1 MPKPNRPASLGGR
14 RMRSSHRTD
23 GARIARLRAQ
33 RAQRADTIGR
43 GLAALRS
50 EGAPAS
56 ERHRDPQDPRHDADW
71 LALEAEVRASG
82 PGPSASAARG
92 SVTPCTDPP
101 FSAGR
106 LRPIDYAKRPTREII
121 CRPGGAQEAM
131 PTIRLKALLPG
142 SKASAPDKP
151 AAAAR
156 PAAPQKP
163 AGTPAGGPSS
173 GRVVHDERGNAVWD
187 WLAKTGRNAIES
199 TSM

>member
-1 MPKPNRPASLGGR
+1 
-14 RMRSSHRTD
+14 
-23 GARIARLRAQ
+23 
-33 RAQRADTIGR
+33 
-43 GLAALRS
+43 
-50 EGAPAS
+50 
-56 ERHRDPQDPRHDADW
+56 
-71 LALEAEVRASG
+71 
-82 PGPSASAARG
+82 
-92 SVTPCTDPP
+92 
-101 FSAGR
+101 
-106 LRPIDYAKRPTREII
+106 
-121 CRPGGAQEAM
+121 M

-199 TSM
+199 TSMLLKKLEVPALKLEDSSENKELMLEDEKAGGGYDPYGKRNAAPSSRPAAKTPVKPVKK